1 MIKVQD
7 YNRKARAKSLHPAPK
22 SGDIV
27 KIHRKIKEGNKERV
41 QVFEGIVIAMKGGQS
56 SSPMMTVRRVTHGTG
71 VEITFPLISPA
82 IQKIEIIKKVK
93 TRRAKL
99 YYLRRKD
106 FKLSG
111 LKTKELGQFVADE
124 EKIEPIAENSVS
136 TEDTPEENKA
146 NPGEKK
152 S

>member
-1 MIKVQD
+1 MKQLQD
-7 YNRKARAKSLHPAPK
+7 YNLKIRKSKKVPELK

-27 KIHRKIKEGNKERV
+27 RVHRKIKEGNKERV

-71 VEITFPLISPA
+71 VEITFPMLSPA
-82 IQKIEIIKKVK
+82 IQKIEIVKKVK

-111 LKTKELGQFVADE
+111 LKTKELGQFIAVE
-124 EKIEPIAENSVS
+124 EKSESASEKAESAENA
-136 TEDTPEENKA
+136 PEENEE
-146 NPGEKK
+146 EKK
-152 S
+152 SK